1 MLVSFYNLADARD
14 VRVLS
19 IAIDSEAMAD
29 SIQSQVARDSTEAE
43 DWEVTIIVIRFNDLS
58 NVMQRLLILVRETF
72 TIEMERAHLTWVA
85 IRSSVID
92 GGY

>member
-72 TIEMERAHLTWVA
+72 TIKMERAHLTWVA

>member
-14 VRVLS
+14 VWVLS